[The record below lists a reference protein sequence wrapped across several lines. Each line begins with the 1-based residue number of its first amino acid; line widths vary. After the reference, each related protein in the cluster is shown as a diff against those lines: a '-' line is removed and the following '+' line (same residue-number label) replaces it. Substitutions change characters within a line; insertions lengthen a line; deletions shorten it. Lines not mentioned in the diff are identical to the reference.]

1 MPYFLCTHT
10 NEQDTKVQ
18 LKRGRPP
25 KETSK
30 PKEKLHAVAD
40 GTMILSESDRESK
53 VSCKRKWKSVDE
65 AIAVVEEKMQKPLKR
80 NSLRSYKKSDS
91 IHEFMQVM
99 KFIL

>member
-1 MPYFLCTHT
+1 M
-10 NEQDTKVQ
+10 KVH
-18 LKRGRPP
+18 LKRGRPS

-40 GTMILSESDRESK
+40 GPMILSESDRESK

-65 AIAVVEEKMQKPLKR
+65 STAAVEEKIQKPVKR
-80 NSLRSYKKSDS
+80 SSLRSNKKSDT
-91 IHEFMQVM
+91 FYDMQVI

>member
-1 MPYFLCTHT
+1 M
-10 NEQDTKVQ
+10 KVQ
-18 LKRGRPP
+18 LKRGRPS

-40 GTMILSESDRESK
+40 GPMILSESDRESK

-65 AIAVVEEKMQKPLKR
+65 ATAAVEEKIQKPVKR
-80 NSLRSYKKSDS
+80 SSLRSNKKSDTF
-91 IHEFMQVM
+91 HDMQVI

>member
-1 MPYFLCTHT
+1 M
-10 NEQDTKVQ
+10 KVH
-18 LKRGRPP
+18 LKRGRPS

-40 GTMILSESDRESK
+40 GPMILSESDRESK

-65 AIAVVEEKMQKPLKR
+65 ATAVVEEKMQKTVNR
-80 NSLRSYKKSDS
+80 SSLQSNKKSDTFYD
-91 IHEFMQVM
+91 IMQVM

>member
-1 MPYFLCTHT
+1 M
-10 NEQDTKVQ
+10 KVH
-18 LKRGRPP
+18 LKRGRPS

-40 GTMILSESDRESK
+40 GPMILSESDRESK

-65 AIAVVEEKMQKPLKR
+65 AAAAVEEKIQKPVKR
-80 NSLRSYKKSDS
+80 SSLRSNKKSDTF
-91 IHEFMQVM
+91 HDMQVI